1 MHVFICLIQ
10 RFTPSVSPRKITRN
24 GRLRTN
30 LVLLR
35 VQGELLSNTC
45 CWCPLSVNQA
55 CTPRSRPLKTYTS
68 AAQLTLDF
76 CREKDEFFI
85 SEILQL
91 KINKTIPLRLAPP
104 SRLYHPLFAGG
115 RINERGSRGSAA
127 NTRRLRTAAPR
138 SGAGAPGHGR
148 CTQEVREPGAGT
160 RREAAAGAA
169 SRGAAGGPAGRS
181 LCPAARPAG
190 GPGHGEAA
198 GRGHF
203 RGQARRRGAPTPRR
217 EPGAERGAG
226 SAAAPRWNQTGG
238 GAVTDPRPASLRS
251 ASARL
256 PSFARSAILLPQSRP
271 RCIAQPGGLHCPP
284 APPGGA
290 CATSRPARGGS
301 ARAPLGGRGEREGGG
316 DGGGVVTGCW
326 ALPRVRTAG
335 AGRVPQVRRLLQSRQ
350 CGVVGGGGGCG
361 VWGCLSASCTCP

>member
-1 MHVFICLIQ
+1 MHVFICLLQ

-24 GRLRTN
+24 GGLRTN

-35 VQGELLSNTC
+35 VEGELLSNTR

-55 CTPRSRPLKTYTS
+55 CTPQSRTLKTYTS

-160 RREAAAGAA
+160 RQEAATGAA

-190 GPGHGEAA
+190 GGAGARRGRGEGGTSEGRPAARAHPHPPPGA
-198 GRGHF
+198 GRGGGSRE
-203 RGQARRRGAPTPRR
+203 RGGPAVESNRRRSGDEPAAGIAAQRQRPPT
-217 EPGAERGAG
+217 
-226 SAAAPRWNQTGG
+226 
-238 GAVTDPRPASLRS
+238 
-251 ASARL
+251 
-256 PSFARSAILLPQSRP
+256 F
-271 RCIAQPGGLHCPP
+271 
-284 APPGGA
+284 
-290 CATSRPARGGS
+290 
-301 ARAPLGGRGEREGGG
+301 
-316 DGGGVVTGCW
+316 
-326 ALPRVRTAG
+326 VR
-335 AGRVPQVRRLLQSRQ
+335 
-350 CGVVGGGGGCG
+350 
-361 VWGCLSASCTCP
+361 